1 MPLTPQA
8 QAVMDLM
15 AVAGVE
21 LDPNQTPVQVR
32 GTIEQFGAAAPPGRA
47 CARVEARLA
56 PPGPD
61 ARVPVRIYW
70 PREEADLPV
79 LIWMHGGG
87 WTIGNLETADRTCR
101 ALANAAGCI
110 VVSVDYRLAPEHRF
124 PAAVEDCLAVGL
136 GAGDLAR
143 SIGGDPR
150 RVAIGGDSAG
160 GNLAAVTTLLIRDA
174 EAKAGDRDTWAPR
187 FCFQLLVYP
196 AVEVEYESPS
206 MQENGTGYFL
216 TLDALRWFYGHYL
229 GDAIPEQWRV
239 SPLRAPDCAGLPPAL
254 VITAEFDPLRDQGMS
269 YAKRLADAGVPVDA
283 RVYDGV
289 FHGFFGMQDAIDV
302 ARDAFDDATAALRAA
317 FGT

>member
-1 MPLTPQA
+1 
-8 QAVMDLM
+8 MDLM
-15 AVAGVE
+15 AAAGVE
-21 LDPNQTPVQVR
+21 LDPHQTPVQVR
-32 GTIEQFGAAAPPGRA
+32 ATIEQFGAAAPPGRS
-47 CARVEARLA
+47 CARVEDRSV
-56 PPGPD
+56 PGPGGD
-61 ARVPVRIYW
+61 VPVRVYW
-70 PREEADLPV
+70 PNDETGLPV
-79 LIWMHGGG
+79 LVWFHGGG

-101 ALANAAGCI
+101 ALANAVGCI
-110 VVSVDYRLAPEHRF
+110 VVSVDYRLGPEHRF
-124 PAAVEDCLAVGL
+124 PAAVDDCLA
-136 GAGDLAR
+136 AGQWVRDHAAEL
-143 SIGGDPR
+143 GGDPA

-160 GNLAAVTTLLIRDA
+160 GNLTAVVTLHDP
-174 EAKAGDRDTWAPR
+174 G
-187 FCFQLLVYP
+187 FVFQLLVYP

-206 MQENGTGYFL
+206 MLENGSGYFL

-229 GDAIPEQWRV
+229 GDADPGQWQV
-239 SPLRAPDCAGLPPAL
+239 SPLLAPDCAGLPPAL